1 MIDDIKDEFRL
12 YQSES
17 NSTFLSNSNGL
28 FISFCY
34 LDEEDKDYLM
44 QEVDMSLNQRIY
56 LSLKNDN
63 NNYLECTGLMCKIVV
78 YILEKIDGDVSFNY
92 QSDIAILER
101 RSGILAV
108 NKSSV
113 EYYSEF
119 VDLLTPPYIIKP
131 LEIMELRD
139 E

>member
-1 MIDDIKDEFRL
+1 
-12 YQSES
+12 
-17 NSTFLSNSNGL
+17 
-28 FISFCY
+28 
-34 LDEEDKDYLM
+34 LDEEDKDYLT

-56 LSLKNDN
+56 FSLKNDN
-63 NNYLECTGLMCKIVV
+63 NNYLKCTVLMCKIVV
-78 YILEKIDGDVSFNY
+78 YIFETIDGDVSFNY

-119 VDLLTPPYIIKP
+119 VYLLTLPYIIKP